1 MIEGVGRGEK
11 WGAGDKE
18 KRGKVGQTTYT
29 YGRMLRIELRSSEI
43 AMNLNGAAHNLNT
56 AV

>member
-18 KRGKVGQTTYT
+18 SEGKWDK
-29 YGRMLRIELRSSEI
+29 ELMAE
-43 AMNLNGAAHNLNT
+43 GWE
-56 AV
+56 

>member
-18 KRGKVGQTTYT
+18 KEGKWN
-29 YGRMLRIELRSSEI
+29 RRLELVEE
-43 AMNLNGAAHNLNT
+43 G
-56 AV
+56 